1 MSHLRI
7 VIGNQTLAKYLQ
19 GGGHWI
25 IRIQY
30 LLGLRALKHD
40 VVLLELLW
48 SSGNHQQDEQRISQ
62 FFQQLAEYGLAE
74 CCVLLL
80 FPKELKEPR
89 FESAQAY
96 GKSKAEIADI
106 IKSADLL
113 WNDCCSIRQPLLGM
127 FKHRVL
133 IDLDPGVV
141 QVSCIDWEDENQD
154 APPLGPVA
162 EAMSIHDHHAFLT
175 VGRKMNDPDCEVPT
189 LGLEWHTFSPFV
201 YLPLWQV
208 APNPGLASPFSSITH
223 WSWKEIWMK
232 KRILSTSKRKA
243 YLRYLDLP
251 QKTGRAFEL
260 AANIHPDD
268 NTGDR
273 ELLTEHNWKL
283 VDPWEVAKSPA
294 AYQNY
299 IASSRAEIMCPKPI
313 FRELKSGWFSDRS
326 ACYLASG
333 RPVLAEDTG
342 FSDHLPTGKGLLA
355 FRDLEEAIA
364 GVHEID
370 ANYPKHMQAA
380 RELAEELLDS
390 QRCLEKILAACS

>member
-1 MSHLRI
+1 MSGLRI

-48 SSGNHQQDEQRISQ
+48 SSGNSQEDEQRISQ
-62 FFQQLAEYGLAE
+62 FFKQMEEYGLAE

-80 FPKELKEPR
+80 FPKDLKEPR
-89 FESAQAY
+89 FELAQAY
-96 GKSKAEIADI
+96 GKSKAEIKDI

-133 IDLDPGVV
+133 VDLDPGVV
-141 QVSCIDWEDENQD
+141 QVSCLVWEGDGD
-154 APPLGPVA
+154 TPTLGPVA
-162 EAMSIHDHHAFLT
+162 EAMSINEHHAFLS
-175 VGRKMNDPDCEVPT
+175 VGRKLHDADCEVPT
-189 LGLEWHTFSPFV
+189 LGIQWHTFSPFV
-201 YLPLWQV
+201 YLPLWKV
-208 APNPGLASPFSSITH
+208 APDPGLASPFTSVTH

-232 KRILSTSKRKA
+232 ERILSTSKRKA

-268 NTGDR
+268 DTGDR
-273 ELLTEHNWKL
+273 ELLIEHNWKL
-283 VDPWEVAKSPA
+283 ADPWEVAKSPT
-294 AYQNY
+294 AYQDY
-299 IASSRAEIMCPKPI
+299 IASSRGELMCPKPI

-326 ACYLASG
+326 AAYLASG

-342 FSDHLPTGKGLLA
+342 FSDYFPTGKGLLA
-355 FRDLEEAIA
+355 FSNYEEAIA
-364 GVHEID
+364 GVRDID
-370 ANYPKHMQAA
+370 ANYAEHMQAA
-380 RELAEELLDS
+380 REIAEELLDS
-390 QRCLEKILAACS
+390 QRSLEKILAACS